1 MTHNIK
7 RQLEEMDVS
16 RLKLKNGNTIEKELK
31 RHAAILADCIM
42 YELDKVYDSYEPKKY
57 ERTFDLYNS
66 LKIDRIRICISAAGS
81 NLNVRLCFDE
91 GAMHPSFDGDLVP
104 VAWLINDGW
113 QTHGWFAD
121 VPYLG
126 FREASNY
133 IENGIERYKKSVNNP
148 FKIKL
153 TKGDETQYF

>member
-1 MTHNIK
+1 MDIK
-7 RQLEEMDVS
+7 KQLKDLDVS
-16 RLKLKNGNTIEKELK
+16 RLKLKSGNTIERELK
-31 RHAAILADCIM
+31 RHAAILANCIM
-42 YELDKVYDSYEPKKY
+42 LELDKVYDSYDPKKY

-66 LKIDRIRICISAAGS
+66 LIKIDKIRIHISTAGT
-81 NLNVRLCFDE
+81 NLSLKLFFDE

-133 IENGIERYKKSVNNP
+133 IEHGIEKYKKSVNNP
-148 FKIKL
+148 FQIKL